1 MSLVDWFKKL
11 WKKHILYGG
20 REPDLDDI
28 IAKHYTKIKQIAE
41 VCGRDNKGNQS
52 HYMKIYDS
60 IAAQNLKYVAADNLA
75 IIDLSAAIT
84 KNIINNFITKPEQ
97 SYLDD
102 TEPRKLYDFLNMD
115 DNSRSDSK
123 CQQVRKTR
131 RSILQFM
138 LQYFVDNR
146 DLFPSIQ
153 DCDVDGL
160 KADIINNPKFNT
172 SDPF

>member
-11 WKKHILYGG
+11 WKKRILYGG

-28 IAKHYTKIKQIAE
+28 IVEHYTKIKQIAE
-41 VCGRDNKGNQS
+41 VCGKDNKGNHN
-52 HYMKIYDS
+52 HYVKIYDI
-60 IAAQNLKYVAADNLA
+60 IAEQNLKYVAADN
-75 IIDLSAAIT
+75 ITTIDLSSAIT
-84 KNIINNFITKPEQ
+84 KNIINSFITKPEQ

-115 DNSRSDSK
+115 DQSKRDSRF
-123 CQQVRKTR
+123 QHVRKTR

-146 DLFPSIQ
+146 DICPSIQ
-153 DCDVDGL
+153 DCDVGGF
-160 KADIINNPKFNT
+160 KADIIKNPQFNT